1 MKRLRLFNTLRA
13 AALIGATT
21 MATGALAESP
31 RGAYGYGMGPGMMGG
46 GSGMMGGYGMGH
58 GMMGG
63 YGMGPGMMGGY
74 GMGHGMGHGMMG
86 GFGSG
91 VDLNLS
97 AEQRSKIARIQEDV
111 RRKHW
116 DMMGKMQEEQLQ
128 MNEQYSSD
136 TRDDAM
142 LSKNHRK
149 MLDLRQQ
156 MFDLSLSAQ
165 RQIDAVLTKEQHDK
179 LKRGR

>member
-1 MKRLRLFNTLRA
+1 MKHLRLFNTLRA
-13 AALIGATT
+13 AALIGAMT
-21 MATGALAESP
+21 MAAGALAEPP
-31 RGAYGYGMGPGMMGG
+31 RGAYGYGMG
-46 GSGMMGGYGMGH
+46 SGMMGGYGMDP

-63 YGMGPGMMGGY
+63 YGMGP
-74 GMGHGMGHGMMG
+74 GMMG

-142 LSKNHRK
+142 LSKNYRK

-165 RQIDAVLTKEQHDK
+165 RQIDAVLTKEQQGK